1 MLHEFGDSGRSCGCL
16 ILSENRPLWGEILG
30 GGEDDA
36 GAL

>member
-1 MLHEFGDSGRSCGCL
+1 MLHVFGYDGRRRGCL

-36 GAL
+36 DAL